1 MKSMVFENE
10 IWDFLRTIT
19 EGMANAFRPLVEE
32 HGLTLMQTRILVE
45 IKEGCSHTVGSLGGI
60 VGLSSGNASSMCK
73 KLEQAGFI
81 KRIRNPEDERFVK
94 LVITEFGEDT
104 IKKIEEALERKY
116 GAFLESK
123 GENEY
128 KAFLECM
135 KKVSSFIHEMSEFKS
150 DKIME

>member
-10 IWDFLRTIT
+10 IWDFLRMIT

-60 VGLSSGNASSMCK
+60 VGLSSGTASSMCK

-104 IKKIEEALERKY
+104 IKKIEETLERKY

-128 KAFLECM
+128 KAFIESM
-135 KKVSSFIHEMSEFKS
+135 EKVSSFIREMSEFKNS
-150 DKIME
+150 R